1 MSLEHPLS
9 WNDVFEIVKSY
20 HLDKLG
26 RSHEDLEDYRN
37 FKKSLEAQKIGITT
51 NLLIKV
57 LKWLPPDTDM
67 HIPDSESVKLV
78 KYNDPRPFA
87 DERDTFITLNDFPY
101 YISNKTLHMLVWIRF
116 PMLPDP
122 NSEIGDIDDDTKRII
137 EKYVCKTFVDYVGLS
152 RDQIIWWKNYT
163 KIQSIKAIP
172 HVHVL
177 VNLDDDHD
185 GKLEKKLRSLIGT
198 PGVLFDY
205 HTPDNSKL

>member
-1 MSLEHPLS
+1 
-9 WNDVFEIVKSY
+9 
-20 HLDKLG
+20 
-26 RSHEDLEDYRN
+26 
-37 FKKSLEAQKIGITT
+37 
-51 NLLIKV
+51 
-57 LKWLPPDTDM
+57 
-67 HIPDSESVKLV
+67 
-78 KYNDPRPFA
+78 
-87 DERDTFITLNDFPY
+87 
-101 YISNKTLHMLVWIRF
+101 
-116 PMLPDP
+116 MLPDP